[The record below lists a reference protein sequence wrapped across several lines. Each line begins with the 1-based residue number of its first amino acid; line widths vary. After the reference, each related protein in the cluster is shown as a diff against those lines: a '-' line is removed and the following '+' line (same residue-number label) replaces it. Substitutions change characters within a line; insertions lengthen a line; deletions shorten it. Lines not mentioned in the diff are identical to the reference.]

1 MIEHKISEALGISF
15 EGVFDE
21 GDYRNDEAVEKH
33 FLSVYKAYG
42 DENPMRRPEVKAIH
56 MSAVRSEEYRQ
67 KMSELKTGL
76 KHREES
82 IEKMKRTHKERGTG
96 KWNLG
101 VPKSEDTKQ
110 KMSEAH
116 LKKERVPCSKCGKG
130 YTKANIKKHEAACKG
145 KD

>member
-1 MIEHKISEALGISF
+1 MIEKISEALNIDFNGNWI
-15 EGVFDE
+15 ET
-21 GDYRNDEAVEKH
+21 DYRDDDALEQQEW
-33 FLSVYKAYG
+33 SVYRAFG
-42 DENPMRRPEVKAIH
+42 DENPMRRPEVKATH

-101 VPKSEDTKQ
+101 VPKSEETKQ

-130 YTKANIKKHEAACKG
+130 YTKANIKKHEAACNA